1 MPVGCL
7 FPAASFYTILLF
19 KTISPVVVVALF
31 WSYAA
36 FKHTTTRNDAADAT
50 RFAAQYSLLVLE
62 LVVSSVSTTIVR
74 TYSCSEFD
82 DGWYL
87 AVDLTLA
94 CDASPKRRFL
104 QFYAGCMIL
113 AYPIGELFA

>member
-82 DGWYL
+82 GAWYL
-87 AVDLTLA
+87 TSELTLA
-94 CDASPKRRFL
+94 CDDSPKRQL
-104 QFYAGCMIL
+104 YQKYAE
-113 AYPIGELFA
+113 IGRAHV